1 MPKFSVIIPLFNKES
16 FIEKTIRS
24 VLNQTFDDYELL
36 IINDGSTDG
45 SENKVLRFKDK
56 RINYYFQE
64 NQGASSTRNLG
75 ILKAKGDFITFLDAD
90 DYWYADFLETLTIY
104 ISKFPQHKVFAT
116 AIEVETPK
124 SVFKAEY
131 SINKTNNFEIVN
143 YFTASLKQSVICTS
157 SAAFER
163 TVFSESVGVFDTSI
177 KSGQDVDLWIRVGLK
192 HEIVFIWKIG
202 ARYVYDEKS
211 LSRNITSMSY
221 KSDFTNYENFEKN
234 NPSLKKYIDHNRFS
248 MAVKSKTL
256 GDLKSFKLYY
266 NAIDLNNLSLRKKV
280 LIHLPLSF
288 LKFFIQLK
296 FKLAEWGLG
305 KSVFK

>member
-1 MPKFSVIIPLFNKES
+1 MPTFSIIIPLFNKEN
-16 FIEKTIRS
+16 FIEKTIQS
-24 VLNQTFDDYELL
+24 VLNQTIDDYELL
-36 IINDGSTDG
+36 IINDGSTDD
-45 SENKVLRFKDK
+45 SENKVLSIKDN

-64 NQGASSTRNLG
+64 NNGVSSARNLG
-75 ILKAKGDFITFLDAD
+75 ILKAKGDYIAFLDAD
-90 DYWYADFLETLTIY
+90 DYWYSDFLESILKY
-104 ISKFPQHKVFAT
+104 ITKFPNHKVFT
-116 AIEVETPK
+116 TSIEIETPK
-124 SVFKAEY
+124 SVFNADY
-131 SINKTNNFEIVN
+131 SIKKTNDFEILN
-143 YFTASLKQSVICTS
+143 YFDASLKQSVICTS
-157 SAAFER
+157 AAVFEK
-163 TVFSESVGVFDTSI
+163 TVFSEPVGIFDTSI

-221 KSDFTNYENFEKN
+221 KSDFTKYENFENN

-256 GDLKSFKLYY
+256 GDLKSFELYY
-266 NAIDLNNLSLRKKV
+266 NSIDLNNLSLRKKL
-280 LIHLPLSF
+280 LIHLPISF